1 MKSTTRENLLLYISR
16 DYKYHQEKNLFTSI
30 QLLNGHFKETKVL
43 RFPGKKLQ
51 TGEI

>member
-16 DYKYHQEKNLFTSI
+16 DYKYHQDYLITLWPNLRI
-30 QLLNGHFKETKVL
+30 FKETEVL
-43 RFPGKKLQ
+43 RFPGRKLQ